1 MNFRHFALIGFVGCA
16 GAAVAGT
23 GEAQTTQP
31 AQVAQGAAGNGPVTP
46 VAVPTS
52 APRNRGRGASPEPT
66 ASETPEPPQFTSMDG
81 VWEVASQPLDSSLRV
96 TYSHLF
102 ITQHGDQLTGRWV
115 RGGTPKEKKT
125 DTYVFSG
132 TFDGRLFKLSLK
144 NNQDV
149 VYTMSGYAENFS
161 DMVGLLTS
169 ADPKDKGLPFTASHR
184 KNQKFMLS
192 SLPNVA
198 GSEKST

>member
-1 MNFRHFALIGFVGCA
+1 LTLRQLAFIGFIASA
-16 GAAVAGT
+16 GVAVAAT
-23 GEAQTTQP
+23 GEAQTPQP
-31 AQVAQGAAGNGPVTP
+31 VQVAQGAANGGALTP

-52 APRNRGRGASPEPT
+52 APRRGRGASPEPST
-66 ASETPEPPQFTSMDG
+66 SETPEPPQFTSMDG

-96 TYSHLF
+96 TYSHLY

-115 RGGTPKEKKT
+115 RGGTPQQKKI

-144 NNQDV
+144 NKDNV
-149 VYTMSGYAENFS
+149 AYTMSGYAENFS

-169 ADPKDKGLPFTASHR
+169 TDPKDKGLPFTAAHR
-184 KNQKFMLS
+184 KAEKFLMS
-192 SLPNVA
+192 ALPHDA
-198 GSEKST
+198 GAERST